1 MSAPAIEL
9 SGVVK
14 DYGRTRALAGI
25 DLTVEPGRIFGFL
38 GPNGAGKTT
47 AIRILL
53 DLIRP
58 TAGSAR
64 VLGLDSQRHSIE
76 VRRRVGYVPGD
87 LRMYEGLRGDQFLDF
102 IDSFRPEKRDAAYR
116 RTLIER
122 LRLDLTKR
130 IRALSKGNR
139 QKLGLIQALMHRPEL
154 LILDEP
160 TSGLDPL
167 VQEEVARILEDA
179 VAEGRT
185 VFFSSH
191 VLSEVERLSE
201 TVAIIREGRI
211 VALEDV
217 ARLKSRSVHVLEVTF
232 AAPPPPG
239 VFALPGVRE
248 MRRDGNTVHVQA
260 SGGIDAAL
268 KAIARYDV
276 IDLRTQQ
283 PSLED
288 IFLAYYTD
296 PAAGAAAP
304 DESERRYA
312 AG

>member
-25 DLTVEPGRIFGFL
+25 DLVVERGRIFGFL

-47 AIRILL
+47 AIRVLL

-58 TAGSAR
+58 TAGTAR
-64 VLGLDSQRHSIE
+64 VLGFDSQRDSMD
-76 VRRRVGYVPGD
+76 VRRRVGYLPGD
-87 LRMYEGLRGDQFLDF
+87 LRMYESLRGEEFLDF
-102 IDSFRPEKRDAAYR
+102 IDSFRPEMRDATFR
-116 RTLIER
+116 HELTDR
-122 LRLDLTKR
+122 LGLDPSKR

-139 QKLGLIQALMHRPEL
+139 QKLGFIQALMHRPEL

-179 VAEGRT
+179 VADGRT

-191 VLSEVERLSE
+191 VLPEVERLSE

-211 VALEDV
+211 VAIEDV
-217 ARLKSRSVHVLEVTF
+217 ARLKARSVHVIEVTF
-232 AAPPPPG
+232 AAAPPASL
-239 VFALPGVRE
+239 FALPGVE
-248 MRRDGNTVHVQA
+248 ELRRDGNVVHVQA
-260 SGGIDAAL
+260 QGGIDAAI
-268 KAIARYDV
+268 KAIAQCEV

-283 PSLED
+283 QNLED
-288 IFLAYYTD
+288 VFLAYYSNHAVS
-296 PAAGAAAP
+296 AAGHG
-304 DESERRYA
+304 ESEGRHA
-312 AG
+312 AS